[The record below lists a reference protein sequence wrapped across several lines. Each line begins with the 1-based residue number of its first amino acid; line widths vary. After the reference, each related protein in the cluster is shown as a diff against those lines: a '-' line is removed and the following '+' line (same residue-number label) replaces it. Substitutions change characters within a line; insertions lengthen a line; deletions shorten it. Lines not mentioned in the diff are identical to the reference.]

1 MLDIRYYVPPI
12 YTLRLRDTV
21 DVREH
26 NVLIKPQ
33 YSIRR
38 DEGTPVTEDFRI
50 YAKRTRLFEVEPVDV
65 EDQYTFIY
73 TIYSLLTVNAIYTD
87 RAALVPEYVITA
99 DVGVTNIYTD
109 RVIIIPEYVTPI
121 EVRITPVST
130 EDRVIIIPEYIR
142 KVEVRV
148 TQMSTDRTII

>member
-1 MLDIRYYVPPI
+1 LLDIRYYVPPI

-73 TIYSLLTVNAIYTD
+73 TVYSLLTVNAIYTD
-87 RAALVPEYVITA
+87 RAALVPDYVITA
-99 DVGVTNIYTD
+99 DVGVVNIYTDRLGTTPEYVITADVSITNIYTD
-109 RVIIIPEYVTPI
+109 RVIIV
-121 EVRITPVST
+121 
-130 EDRVIIIPEYIR
+130 PEYIS
-142 KVEVRV
+142 KVEVSV
-148 TQMSTDRTII
+148 TQMSTDRATI